1 MSTRDQYPTDV
12 PCWVETLQPDP
23 RAAMRFY
30 EGLLGWES
38 AEPEVTG
45 SGLPGEYFVARV
57 DGRDVAGIGTLP
69 AVGDPPTPAMP
80 VWSTF
85 VRVESAAESAERGVN
100 AGGRLLLGP
109 LDAGSAGRWAA
120 LLDPTGAAFGI
131 WEARDRP
138 GAQLVNEPRTWAMSA
153 LHTPDP
159 AVAAKFYGETFGWV
173 SEPIAPG
180 APVTLFRLSGYI
192 GGEPG
197 QVIPRDVVAV
207 MTSTE
212 QGPDVPSIPPHWNVN
227 LLVDDTDDTAGRAVE
242 LGGTILIAPMNTPG
256 FRSAVLMDPQGAAF
270 SISHVVTTP

>member
-1 MSTRDQYPTDV
+1 MSTRDEYPTDV
-12 PCWVETLQPDP
+12 PCWVETLQADP

-30 EGLLGWES
+30 EGLLGWEFN
-38 AEPEVTG
+38 EPEVTG

-100 AGGRLLLGP
+100 AGGRLLFGP
-109 LDAGSAGRWAA
+109 LDAGPAGRWAA

-131 WEARDRP
+131 WEARDRA
-138 GAQLVNEPRTWAMSA
+138 GAQLVNEPRTWVMSA

-159 AVAAKFYGETFGWV
+159 AVAAKFYGEAFGWV

-180 APVTLFRLSGYI
+180 APVMLFRLSGYI

-197 QVIPRDVVAV
+197 QAIPRDVVAV

-212 QGPDVPSIPPHWNVN
+212 QGPDGPAVPPHWNVN
-227 LLVDDTDDTAGRAVE
+227 LLVDDTDDTASRAVQ
-242 LGGTILIAPMNTPG
+242 LGGTILIAPIDTPG

-270 SISHVVTTP
+270 SISHAVTTP